1 MQCINFIH
9 YTILGRFEIDYN
21 ENEFVSAFVL
31 LKYSYTLSNSDFK
44 NLDLLNICICVMGK
58 YTEKEQQ
65 RLG

>member
-1 MQCINFIH
+1 MDQFFTLYH
-9 YTILGRFEIDYN
+9 SSKELYSIDYN
-21 ENEFVSAFVL
+21 ENEFESAFVP
-31 LKYSYTLSNSDFK
+31 LKYLYTLSNSDFK